1 MAGRAGVNNTLATE
15 KLEVLWG
22 SRGNPREWALRRGE
36 LVDVQKIIADV
47 RKAIDDLKKS
57 LQQVKSDIDAINV
70 QIGLIESRLAEAE
83 QAINDMETAL
93 NALEVR
99 IDLAEDAL
107 TQIETSVAAINNQ
120 LAHINIELGSIGGDV
135 TALQNSINVLQNK
148 VTTMQA
154 DITGILSDITE
165 LQLDVAEL
173 EAGDA
178 SLPVVADLNTALR
191 NHNFQWSSSSSG
203 TPIAGSFGRGTTIA
217 SSANDL
223 TQIGIINATGQIFVR
238 YRTNGTWSAWQD
250 VVAARA
256 EPYAVQSNPGATPF
270 PANAYTAIPF
280 FTNIEISGGITVSSS
295 KTFTVPVAG
304 LYQFELEV
312 RANGGLTGMPVIGA
326 PLGLSIDG
334 VTVPTSLRPGYSA
347 AYQVQTTTIM
357 RLVCTE
363 RLAAGAQRVA
373 YLLNQGMASYQ
384 VASAMIKI
392 TRLSA

>member
-1 MAGRAGVNNTLATE
+1 MAGRAGINNNIFTE
-15 KLEVLWG
+15 RLEVLWG
-22 SRGNPREWALRRGE
+22 ARGNPREWALRRGE
-36 LVDVQKIIADV
+36 LVDVQRIIADV
-47 RKAIDDLKKS
+47 RKSLDDLKKS
-57 LQQVKSDIDAINV
+57 LQAVKDDIDAINV
-70 QIGLIESRLAEAE
+70 QIAAIELRLNEAE
-83 QAINDMETAL
+83 QAINDMEAELDAL
-93 NALEVR
+93 DTR
-99 IDLAEDAL
+99 IDAAEASL
-107 TQIETSVAAINNQ
+107 TQIETSVSAINTQ
-120 LAHINIELGSIGGDV
+120 LAHINTEIGSIGGDV
-135 TALQNSINVLQNK
+135 TALQNSINALQNT
-148 VTTMQA
+148 VSGMQTS
-154 DITGILSDITE
+154 ITGINQDITE
-165 LQLDVAEL
+165 LQLDVANL

-178 SLPVVADLNTALR
+178 SLPVLADLNTALR
-191 NHNFQWSSSSSG
+191 NHNFQWSNTSTN
-203 TPIAGSFGRGTTIA
+203 TPIAGSSGRGTTIA

-223 TQIGIINATGQIFVR
+223 TQLGIINATGQMFVR
-238 YRTNGTWSAWQD
+238 YRSGGTWSAWQD

-280 FTNIEISGGITVSSS
+280 FTNVEISGGITVSSS
-295 KTFTVPVAG
+295 KTFTVPIAG

>member
-1 MAGRAGVNNTLATE
+1 MAGRSGVNNLLATE
-15 KLEVLWG
+15 KLEILWG
-22 SRGNPREWALRRGE
+22 SRGDPRNWALRRGE

-47 RKAIDDLKKS
+47 RKSLDDLKKS
-57 LQQVKSDIDAINV
+57 LQEVKGDIDAINV
-70 QIGLIESRLAEAE
+70 QIAAIEGRLDDAE
-83 QAINDMETAL
+83 QAINEMEAEL
-93 NALEVR
+93 DALEIR
-99 IDLAEDAL
+99 IDAAESSL
-107 TQIETSVAAINNQ
+107 TQIETSVTAINTQ
-120 LAHINIELGSIGGDV
+120 LAHISVELGSIGGDV
-135 TALQNSINVLQNK
+135 TALQNSINTLQNT
-148 VTTMQA
+148 VSGMQT
-154 DITGILSDITE
+154 DIAGIHGDITE
-165 LQLDVAEL
+165 LQLDVADL
-173 EAGDA
+173 EAGAA
-178 SLPVVADLNTALR
+178 SLPVTADLNTALR
-191 NHNFQWSSSSSG
+191 NRNFHWSNTSIN
-203 TPIAGSFGRGTTIA
+203 TPVAGSWGRGTTIA
-217 SSANDL
+217 ASANDL
-223 TQIGIINATGQIFVR
+223 TQIGIINATGQMFVR
-238 YRTNGTWSAWQD
+238 YRSGGTWSAWQD
-250 VVAARA
+250 IVAARA
-256 EPYAVQSNPGATPF
+256 EPYAVQSNPGTTPF